1 MLLKKANR
9 QTKRKKNDRVCVCV
23 CVRVRA
29 CVFVVKFFSP
39 QGINY
44 NEGKGT
50 NTEEWTKIKTKENV
64 RRPTLAA
71 WENSKTKESA

>member
-1 MLLKKANR
+1 MIKC
-9 QTKRKKNDRVCVCV
+9 VCVCV
-23 CVRVRA
+23 C
-29 CVFVVKFFSP
+29 VVKFFSP

-64 RRPTLAA
+64 RRLNLVT
-71 WENSKTKESA
+71 WENRKTKEKAEKCIKGNKKDIRRN

>member
-1 MLLKKANR
+1 M
-9 QTKRKKNDRVCVCV
+9 CVC
-23 CVRVRA
+23 
-29 CVFVVKFFSP
+29 VVKFFSP

-64 RRPTLAA
+64 RRLNLVT
-71 WENSKTKESA
+71 WENSKKKEKAEK

>member
-1 MLLKKANR
+1 M
-9 QTKRKKNDRVCVCV
+9 C
-23 CVRVRA
+23 
-29 CVFVVKFFSP
+29 VVKFFSP

-64 RRPTLAA
+64 RRLTLAT
-71 WENSKTKESA
+71 WENSKTKETAEKCIKGKKKDIRRNLKKEERTLQL